1 MMHKY
6 VFIIFEDTL
15 IITMEQWT
23 LYRINYPQLKDY
35 SVLSIKEVNV
45 SISILQVK
53 VVSQIVTECFR
64 HHHLYCHSYFTVTMM
79 IFCN

>member
-15 IITMEQWT
+15 IITVEQWNKGH
-23 LYRINYPQLKDY
+23 YRINYPQLKDY

-45 SISILQVK
+45 SISIPQMK
-53 VVSQIVTECFR
+53 VVSQIVTGCFR
-64 HHHLYCHSYFTVTMM
+64 HHLIYIVTVT
-79 IFCN
+79 